1 MFQYILIENAYSR
14 RVQAS
19 NALRLREMVH
29 DMQVINRAP
38 RAQGYRALLTDLDG
52 TLIHSQDA
60 ICEALF
66 SSFADVGARVP
77 DKGGI
82 LSMFGLPV
90 EEMLI
95 SLGGV
100 SRAEETR
107 IADFIAAYKRW
118 YPIKMRADARLIAN
132 AKETV
137 DAIAAAG
144 FPVCLITSERRENA
158 RFILDTLGLSGA
170 VRHMISRDDVVRF
183 KPNPEPVLLAAQ
195 LVGVATEQCVYVGE
209 SPYDIRA
216 GVAAGVCVA
225 AVASGGYPEEILL
238 ACGPDLLL
246 KDISELTALFAG
258 TEQIDISH

>member
-1 MFQYILIENAYSR
+1 
-14 RVQAS
+14 
-19 NALRLREMVH
+19 
-29 DMQVINRAP
+29 MQVINRAP
-38 RAQGYRALLTDLDG
+38 RAQGCRALLTDLDG

-66 SSFADVGARVP
+66 SSFADVGARIP
-77 DKGGI
+77 DKEGI

-100 SRAEETR
+100 SRTEEAR

-118 YPIKMRADARLIAN
+118 YPVKMRTGARLIAN

-144 FPVCLITSERRENA
+144 YPICLITSERRDNA
-158 RFILDTLGLSGA
+158 RFILDILGLSGA
-170 VRHMISRDDVVRF
+170 VRYMISRDDVVRF
-183 KPNPEPVLLAAQ
+183 KPNPEPILLAAQ
-195 LVGVATEQCVYVGE
+195 LVGIAVEQCVYVGE

-216 GVAAGVCVA
+216 GVAADVYVA
-225 AVASGGYPEEILL
+225 AVASGGYPEETLL
-238 ACGPDLLL
+238 ACDPDLLL
-246 KDISELTALFAG
+246 NDISELTALFTGA
-258 TEQIDISH
+258 ERMDISH